1 MKVILIEN
9 VPSLGKAGDLVQ
21 VAPGYGRNY
30 LIPKKQAL
38 EASPANIKL
47 LERQKQLFLQKAG
60 NEKQRAME
68 MAAHLG
74 SLPCTLSRPVGEGEK
89 LFGSVTTLD
98 LQKFLG
104 EKGVS
109 LDRRKIHLPAPIK
122 MLGTFTIPI
131 KLHPEVIAQ
140 LKVDVVPAPPTKEK
154 S

>member
-1 MKVILIEN
+1 MKIILIEN

-38 EASPANIKL
+38 EASPANIRL

-60 NEKQRAME
+60 TEKQRAME
-68 MAAHLG
+68 LAAKIE
-74 SLPCTLSRPVGEGEK
+74 SLPCTLSRPVGENEK
-89 LFGSVTTLD
+89 LFGSVTSLD
-98 LQKFLG
+98 LQKILS

-122 MLGTFTIPI
+122 MLGAFTIPI

-140 LKVDVVPAPPTKEK
+140 FKVEVVPAPPAKEK

>member
-60 NEKQRAME
+60 NEKQQAME

-74 SLPCTLSRPVGEGEK
+74 SLPCTLSRPVGESEK
-89 LFGSVTTLD
+89 LFGSITTLD
-98 LQKFLG
+98 LQKFLS
-104 EKGVS
+104 EKGVL

-140 LKVDVVPAPPTKEK
+140 LKVEVVPAPPTKEK

>member
-38 EASPANIKL
+38 EASAANIQL

-60 NEKQRAME
+60 NEKQRALDL
-68 MAAHLG
+68 ATQIG
-74 SLPCTLSRPVGEGEK
+74 SLLCTLPRPVGENEK
-89 LFGSVTTLD
+89 LFGSVTSLD
-98 LQKFLG
+98 LQKFLA
-104 EKGVS
+104 EKGFS
-109 LDRRKIHLPAPIK
+109 LDRRKIQLPAPIK
-122 MLGTFTIPI
+122 AAGTFTVPI
-131 KLHPEVIAQ
+131 KLHPEVTAQ
-140 LKVDVVPAPPTKEK
+140 LKVDVVPAPPAKEK

>member
-38 EASPANIKL
+38 EASPANIQL

-60 NEKQRAME
+60 NEKQRAQE
-68 MAAHLG
+68 MSAQIE
-74 SLPCTLSRPVGEGEK
+74 SLPCTLSRPVGESEK

-98 LQKFLG
+98 LQKFLSD
-104 EKGVS
+104 KGIS
-109 LDRRKIHLPAPIK
+109 LDRRKIHLPSPIK
-122 MLGTFTIPI
+122 MLGTFMVPI

-140 LKVDVVPAPPTKEK
+140 LKVEVVPAPPTKEK

>member
-1 MKVILIEN
+1 MKIILIEN

-21 VAPGYGRNY
+21 VSAGYGRNY

-38 EASPANIKL
+38 EASPENMRL
-47 LERQKQLFLQKAG
+47 LEREKQLFLQKAG
-60 NEKQRAME
+60 NEKQKALDL
-68 MAAHLG
+68 ASQIA
-74 SLPCTLSRPVGEGEK
+74 SLPCILSRPVGESEK
-89 LFGSVTTLD
+89 LFGSVTSLD

-104 EKGVS
+104 ENGIS

-122 MLGTFTIPI
+122 TLGTFTVPI

-140 LKVDVVPAPPTKEK
+140 LKVDVTPAPPAKEK

>member
-38 EASPANIKL
+38 EATPANIKL
-47 LERQKQLFLQKAG
+47 LERQKNLFLQKAG
-60 NEKQRAME
+60 NEKHRAME
-68 MAAHLG
+68 MAAQID
-74 SLPCTLSRPVGEGEK
+74 SLPCTLSRPVGESEK
-89 LFGSVTTLD
+89 LFGSVTSLD
-98 LQKFLG
+98 LQKFLS

-140 LKVDVVPAPPTKEK
+140 LKVEVVPAPPTKEK

>member
-1 MKVILIEN
+1 MKVILIQD

-21 VAPGYGRNY
+21 VAPGFGRNY

-38 EASPANIKL
+38 EASPVNIHL

-60 NEKQRAME
+60 NEKQRALAL
-68 MAAHLG
+68 AAQID
-74 SLPCTLSRPVGEGEK
+74 SLPCTMPRPVGEGEK

-98 LQKFLG
+98 LQKFLA
-104 EKGVS
+104 EKGLS

-122 MLGTFTIPI
+122 TLGTFPVSI
-131 KLHPEVIAQ
+131 KLHPEVTAQ
-140 LKVDVVPAPPTKEK
+140 LKVDVVPAPPAKEK

>member
-1 MKVILIEN
+1 MKIILIEN

-38 EASPANIKL
+38 EASPANIQL
-47 LERQKQLFLQKAG
+47 LGRQKQLFLQKAG
-60 NEKQRAME
+60 NEKSRALE
-68 MAAHLG
+68 MAAQLD
-74 SLPCTLSRPVGEGEK
+74 SLPCTLSRPVGESEK
-89 LFGSVTTLD
+89 LFGSVTSLD
-98 LQKFLG
+98 LQKFLS

-140 LKVDVVPAPPTKEK
+140 LKVEVVPAPPTKEK